1 VDISSANIPAVSFV
15 VTADRPARCHQR
27 NEMKPSILLGSIG
40 FPVVAVKSQLEKSHH
55 PFPSPIA
62 SHSQLEE
69 ITWGMPFNG
78 IA

>member
-1 VDISSANIPAVSFV
+1 MAMPLETRPSCARLGQPGAAVPTQAAS
-15 VTADRPARCHQR
+15 
-27 NEMKPSILLGSIG
+27 NLGSILLGSIG

-55 PFPSPIA
+55 PLPSPIA